1 MAREKIMLFNEIL
14 DSFLIQI
21 SPLVGTSY
29 QYHFQQVIKVNSILP
44 VEQFLVYAL
53 PMRDKIFNRD
63 ETYFTDNNNHTDKI
77 GNSENILNEII
88 RLQGIYSQLDSTSKS
103 NLWDILQALL
113 ILGEEYLVMN
123 KQKYVLNSHYE

>member
-1 MAREKIMLFNEIL
+1 MSKEKIKQFNEIL

-21 SPLVGTSY
+21 SSLVGTSY
-29 QYHFQQVIKVNSILP
+29 HYHFQQIIKVNSILP

-53 PMRDKIFNRD
+53 PMREKILNRD
-63 ETYFTDNNNHTDKI
+63 ETYFTNNDNHKDTI
-77 GNSENILNEII
+77 GDCEATLNEII
-88 RLQGIYSQLDSTSKS
+88 RLQGIYSQLDTTSKS

-123 KQKYVLNSHYE
+123 KEKYF

>member
-1 MAREKIMLFNEIL
+1 MSREKIKLFNDIL

-29 QYHFQQVIKVNSILP
+29 QYHFQQIIKVNSILAI
-44 VEQFLVYAL
+44 EQFLVYAL
-53 PMRDKIFNRD
+53 PMRDKILNRD
-63 ETYFTDNNNHTDKI
+63 ETYFTDNNNHIDKI
-77 GNSENILNEII
+77 GESENILNEII
-88 RLQGIYSQLDSTSKS
+88 RLQGIYSQLDLRSKS

-123 KQKYVLNSHYE
+123 KQKYVYIN

>member
-1 MAREKIMLFNEIL
+1 MSREKIKLFNDIL

-29 QYHFQQVIKVNSILP
+29 QYHFQQIIKVNSILAI
-44 VEQFLVYAL
+44 EQFLVYAL
-53 PMRDKIFNRD
+53 PMRDKILNRD
-63 ETYFTDNNNHTDKI
+63 ETYFTDNNNHIDKI
-77 GNSENILNEII
+77 GESKNILNEII
-88 RLQGIYSQLDSTSKS
+88 RLQGIYSQLDVISRS

-123 KQKYVLNSHYE
+123 KQKYAYIN